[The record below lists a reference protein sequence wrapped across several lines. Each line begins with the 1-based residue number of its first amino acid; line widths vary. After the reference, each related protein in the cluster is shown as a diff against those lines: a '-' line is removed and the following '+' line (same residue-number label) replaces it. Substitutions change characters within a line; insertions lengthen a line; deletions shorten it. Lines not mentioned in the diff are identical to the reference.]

1 MPLAPCGPSDPG
13 TVKAVSADGEVM
25 MGLQPGAAYFRK
37 AGVERQIINA
47 GIEMLVFV
55 EVELKDRPG

>member
-1 MPLAPCGPSDPG
+1 
-13 TVKAVSADGEVM
+13 M